1 MNPPSESG
9 LNHLNQILILV
20 GAIHHAGISP
30 LPMEARYP
38 AVKALSATGR
48 RAGQDSDH
56 PWFLWWGGCTQMQ
69 MAPNFCCPVVY
80 IFGSEFWPFLTHIH
94 FKDLA
99 VISNDLNMED
109 LWEAAN
115 RLHILVEIPGESVSY
130 LASAR
135 QVRNSFCWVLPKAP
149 GCPLYRWGCGMPL
162 IPLTGELNTAFRV
175 GHFASFW
182 HQSEYSRCHCWAA
195 CLVVKNYTH
204 IHRES

>member
-69 MAPNFCCPVVY
+69 MALNFCCPVVLHFRIWILTISDPY
-80 IFGSEFWPFLTHIH
+80 PFQRSSSDIQRFEYGRPLGSCKSSAYFGWDTRWVRFVPRVRATGT
-94 FKDLA
+94 K
-99 VISNDLNMED
+99 
-109 LWEAAN
+109 
-115 RLHILVEIPGESVSY
+115 LVLLSTTEGTWMPSV
-130 LASAR
+130 
-135 QVRNSFCWVLPKAP
+135 
-149 GCPLYRWGCGMPL
+149 
-162 IPLTGELNTAFRV
+162 
-175 GHFASFW
+175 
-182 HQSEYSRCHCWAA
+182 
-195 CLVVKNYTH
+195 
-204 IHRES
+204 